1 MATDINTTKHFK
13 VLNVDTLMT
22 SDQLEKETHLGWIM
36 ISSLSYQENG
46 VWRFVYY
53 FKNRNYGL

>member
-1 MATDINTTKHFK
+1 MKLYKT
-13 VLNVDTLMT
+13 LNLDHPL
-22 SDQLEKETHLGWIM
+22 SSQELEDMYFEGDWYLV
-36 ISSLSYQENG
+36 SSLSYQEDH

>member
-1 MATDINTTKHFK
+1 MATHINTTKQFK
-13 VLNVDTLMT
+13 ILSVDTPIT
-22 SDQLEKETHLGWIM
+22 SDQLERDAHSGWIM

>member
-1 MATDINTTKHFK
+1 MAMDINITKQFK
-13 VLNVDTLMT
+13 VLNVDTPIT
-22 SDQLEKETHLGWIM
+22 PNQLEKEIHSGWMM